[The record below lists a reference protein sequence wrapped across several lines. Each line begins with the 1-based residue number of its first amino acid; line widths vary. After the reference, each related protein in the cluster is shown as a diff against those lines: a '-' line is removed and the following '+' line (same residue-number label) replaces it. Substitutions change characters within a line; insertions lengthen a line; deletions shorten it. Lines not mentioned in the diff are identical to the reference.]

1 MTALTA
7 LTTLSAMTVL
17 IQCADASTSGTM
29 PTCRRYIV
37 HGHGLCEP
45 GCLFTLFVE
54 QTTE

>member
-1 MTALTA
+1 MTAVTA

-17 IQCADASTSGTM
+17 IQCADASTSGAM
-29 PTCRRYIV
+29 STCRRYIV
-37 HGHGLCEP
+37 RGHGLCEP